1 MKTKKSFFAIL
12 AFLMAIGSA
21 FASEYFLAVPAWT
34 KKSDVPGQTADCVQR
49 LTCSA
54 NGTPCSITFLNQG
67 VNITVPAYDGSER
80 NETTCGER
88 LMHTP

>member
-21 FASEYFLAVPAWT
+21 FASEYLLAAPAWT
-34 KKSDVPGQTADCVQR
+34 KKIDVPGQTADCVKR
-49 LTCSA
+49 LSCSGS
-54 NGTPCSITFLNQG
+54 GTPCSITFLNQN
-67 VNITVPAYDGSER
+67 VIITVPAYDGATQ